1 MIHGLEKLFL
11 IYLDNLSKTYKS
23 IVSVD
28 GRLRMNYFYDYHTIY
43 IQLNSLQT
51 NNVNP
56 KNDLVEFDESFPDFY
71 SSDTIFNDGASTNIY
86 YSFIERRD
94 TNKIKFTNNYQTDTK
109 KTIRSNFIPFRRI
122 R

>member
-1 MIHGLEKLFL
+1 
-11 IYLDNLSKTYKS
+11 
-23 IVSVD
+23 
-28 GRLRMNYFYDYHTIY
+28 MNYFYDYHTIY
-43 IQLNSLQT
+43 IQLYSLKT

-94 TNKIKFTNNYQTDTK
+94 TNKIKFTNKYQTDTK